1 MDVKIRKIEGDILVN
16 AKITDSKLLEL
27 KLPSFND
34 GWRFDFNKHSRK
46 KMFNTYILVS
56 EETAEKIEGCLTF
69 EMKDKVEPY
78 MAFIE
83 IAPHNKGEL
92 KEYDNVAGCLIA
104 FACRLSFIHG
114 KNDFEGYLAFDVLE
128 EEKKDEIKLMTL
140 YSNKYNALRIAE
152 STTMLIPPK
161 GSKKL
166 IDEFLNQ

>member
-1 MDVKIRKIEGDILVN
+1 MNVKIRKIEGDVLVD

-34 GWRFDFNKHSRK
+34 GWRFDFNKHSKK
-46 KMFNTYILVS
+46 KMFDTYILVT

-78 MAFIE
+78 MAYIE
-83 IAPHNKGEL
+83 IAPHNKGAV

-128 EEKKDEIKLMTL
+128 EEKKDEIKLMSL
-140 YSNKYNALRIAE
+140 YSNKYSALRIGKT
-152 STTMLIPPK
+152 TTMLIPPV